1 MEEKWIINISVKKK
15 THSSKDKQP
24 VTRLERETYDRLA
37 EISGEMGLPMKK
49 LASELILEAMK
60 HMELSKTM
68 QEE

>member
-1 MEEKWIINISVKKK
+1 
-15 THSSKDKQP
+15 

-37 EISGEMGLPMKK
+37 EISGEMGIPMKK

-60 HMELSKTM
+60 HMELNKTM

>member
-15 THSSKDKQP
+15 THSSKDWQP

-37 EISGEMGLPMKK
+37 EISGEMGIPMKK